1 MTDTPY
7 ERMLA
12 WAQRNARRVG
22 PTCLVVVVLATLA
35 LGTLWV
41 VAIHGPHLSLIGGA
55 MIAYLVIVGLSVRL
69 AIAAMAQQGPGNHTA
84 TAAVAFAASAGAMVL
99 FFVFYLTF
107 GWENGDAMPAAPAP
121 TENAGDLGR

>member
-55 MIAYLVIVGLSVRL
+55 LIAYLVIVGSSVRL
-69 AIAAMAQQGPGNHTA
+69 AIAAMAQQGPGNHSA
-84 TAAVAFAASAGAMVL
+84 TAAVAFAASAGVMVL
-99 FFVFYLTF
+99 SFVFYLTF
-107 GWENGDAMPAAPAP
+107 GWENGEAVPDAPVH
-121 TENAGDLGR
+121 TENAGDIGR